1 MKISIAMTTYNGGEY
16 LEQQLISFANQQ
28 KLPDELI
35 ICDDRSSDDTIRILE
50 QFSKHAPFDVKIFI
64 NDHNLGFVKNFEK
77 ALSQCNGDIIFLSD
91 QDDSWF
97 PNKISSILKHFNSNS
112 QSSLIIH
119 DAKIVD
125 ENLKYHGSNTLS
137 QVLRGYGSTDV
148 YITGALT
155 AIRKDLLDYAL
166 PFPENIE
173 SHDGWIHNVAK
184 ILNKREIVKT
194 SLGFIRR
201 HSSNTSGWVASSIKK
216 INFFDVMMSQINSVK
231 ISPYQTYDDRILINT
246 SLMEVIKKYR
256 TNFKNEDTN
265 FLDKKEDYLKKE
277 YKALIRRNNLQSYSF
292 FLRKLRVFQLLLR
305 GDYVY
310 FNNLKSFIRDMIR

>member
-184 ILNKREIVKT
+184 ILNKREIVRT

>member
-35 ICDDRSSDDTIRILE
+35 ICDDRSSDDTIKILE
-50 QFSKHAPFDVKIFI
+50 KFSKHAPFDVKIFI

-184 ILNKREIVKT
+184 ILNKREIVRT

-256 TNFKNEDTN
+256 ANFKNEDTN

-292 FLRKLRVFQLLLR
+292 FLRKLRVFQLLIR

>member
-1 MKISIAMTTYNGGEY
+1 MKISIAMTTFNGGEY
-16 LEQQLISFANQQ
+16 LEQQLISFAKQQ

-35 ICDDRSSDDTIRILE
+35 ICDDRSSDDTIKILE
-50 QFSKHAPFDVKIFI
+50 QFSKRVPFDVKIYI
-64 NDHNLGFVKNFEK
+64 NDHNLGFIKNFEK
-77 ALSQCNGDIIFLSD
+77 ALSKCNGDIIFLSD

-112 QSSLIIH
+112 KSSLIIH
-119 DAKIVD
+119 DAEIVD

-184 ILNKREIVKT
+184 ILNKREILRT
-194 SLGFIRR
+194 SLGLIRR
-201 HSSNTSGWVASSIKK
+201 HSNNTSGWIASSIKK
-216 INFFDVMMSQINSVK
+216 VNFFDVMMAQIDSVK
-231 ISPYQTYDDRILINT
+231 ISPYQTYDDRILINI

-256 TNFKNEDTN
+256 TNFKNKDTN
-265 FLDKKEDYLKKE
+265 FLDKKEEYLKKE
-277 YKALIRRNNLQSYSF
+277 YKALMRRNNLQSYSF